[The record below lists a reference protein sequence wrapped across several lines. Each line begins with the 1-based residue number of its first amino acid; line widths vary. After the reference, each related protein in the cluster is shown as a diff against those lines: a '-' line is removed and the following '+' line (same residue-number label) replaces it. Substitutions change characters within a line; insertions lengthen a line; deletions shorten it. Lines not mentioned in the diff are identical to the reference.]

1 MAILCDGKTFSFYKF
16 VNKHHAKWSPQIF
29 LGKFPDGLSYV
40 GIDDTSPLSISPDAF
55 YRRLRKA
62 CDAFYYVFL
71 SGYRT
76 GLEAYWKSS
85 VEKGKAQGKARDSTP
100 GWQKAME
107 HATEAL
113 GEAISAWNLYNEGKL
128 DESKAS
134 AEKSVQLLA
143 ERYVTCSPLWR

>member
-1 MAILCDGKTFSFYKF
+1 VIG
-16 VNKHHAKWSPQIF
+16 I
-29 LGKFPDGLSYV
+29 SYI

-55 YRRLRKA
+55 YRRLRTA

-85 VEKGKAQGKARDSTP
+85 VEKGKAQGKARNSTP
-100 GWQKAME
+100 GWAKAME

-113 GEAISAWNLYNEGKL
+113 EEGISAWNLYNEGKL
-128 DESKAS
+128 DESMAS

-143 ERYVTCSPLWR
+143 ERYITRSPLWR